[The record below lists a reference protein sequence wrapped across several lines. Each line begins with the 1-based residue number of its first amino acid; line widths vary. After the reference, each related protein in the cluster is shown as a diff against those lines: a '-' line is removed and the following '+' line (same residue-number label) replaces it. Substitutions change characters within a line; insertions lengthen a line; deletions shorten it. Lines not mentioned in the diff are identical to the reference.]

1 MSVIIVCEVR
11 GKGRHRKGVIYSV
24 RYADFTPCVPDLRQ
38 RVSFNHNIDVIC
50 KFKFSHQLIKWYI
63 SDVYQTVGPALDCF
77 GVIYMLHD
85 EMIVLHTYHLVRT
98 QDIYLVGTDL
108 VRDFY
113 RASQQSSREV
123 PGLPVQTHVEPC
135 PEDTVPEAHI
145 FQSVKNRCLNHLR
158 DKANRLRI
166 RQQMHDDTYK
176 AIMTEIGVLGKDE
189 IGLIFRSDIME
200 ICRNLL
206 ASIPESSR
214 DIFLSSRFEN
224 LTYNEIAEK
233 YNITPRKV
241 KREIQHVLEIMRT
254 SLKDYL
260 PLLILLYVISGKLN

>member
-1 MSVIIVCEVR
+1 M
-11 GKGRHRKGVIYSV
+11 
-24 RYADFTPCVPDLRQ
+24 A
-38 RVSFNHNIDVIC
+38 
-50 KFKFSHQLIKWYI
+50 
-63 SDVYQTVGPALDCF
+63 
-77 GVIYMLHD
+77 
-85 EMIVLHTYHLVRT
+85 
-98 QDIYLVGTDL
+98 
-108 VRDFY
+108 
-113 RASQQSSREV
+113 
-123 PGLPVQTHVEPC
+123 
-135 PEDTVPEAHI
+135 
-145 FQSVKNRCLNHLR
+145 
-158 DKANRLRI
+158 
-166 RQQMHDDTYK
+166 
-176 AIMTEIGVLGKDE
+176 EIGVLGKDE

-260 PLLILLYVISGKLN
+260 PLLILLYLISGKLN